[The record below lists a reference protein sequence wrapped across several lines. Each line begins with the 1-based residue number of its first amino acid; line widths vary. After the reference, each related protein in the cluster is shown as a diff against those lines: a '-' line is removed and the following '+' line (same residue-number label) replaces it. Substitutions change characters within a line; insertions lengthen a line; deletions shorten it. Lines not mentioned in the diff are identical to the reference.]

1 MLPSF
6 HFELV
11 FCDVLVVFAKDSLH
25 QEVSDRRLMCQNT
38 PCVDHRQKVLR
49 YGPNVNQRHLKTRI
63 STHFKCKTTHS
74 KATGLKNVY
83 NSDN

>member
-1 MLPSF
+1 MPG
-6 HFELV
+6 
-11 FCDVLVVFAKDSLH
+11 
-25 QEVSDRRLMCQNT
+25 
-38 PCVDHRQKVLR
+38 VDHRQKVLR
-49 YGPNVNQRHLKTRI
+49 YGSNVFQRHLKTRI